1 MISAQLLWDSRLQ
14 KYFVIKVRYEGYPAP
29 PWLAIP
35 DRAAPI
41 SVKTRYVASYEGNK
55 RTWGTVPRNSRLEA
69 VVVGRGKCKEFFRSA

>member
-29 PWLAIP
+29 TWLAIP

-41 SVKTRYVASYEGNK
+41 SVKTRYVASYEGNN
-55 RTWGTVPRNSRLEA
+55 V
-69 VVVGRGKCKEFFRSA
+69 RGGLFPVIHD